1 MKGSIHGDK
10 CIPLVYEDTP
20 DIMEEGDIFALE
32 TFATTGRGYANP
44 SVGTSHYALNPQ
56 PEYPP
61 LYGIYMSLLLLDL
74 LKKRNYLSI
83 FFVLLILYHFVE
95 DGLIE
100 KMVVLLKSIRIME
113 DKLNAFKHLINL

>member
-61 LYGIYMSLLLLDL
+61 LYGI
-74 LKKRNYLSI
+74 
-83 FFVLLILYHFVE
+83 
-95 DGLIE
+95 
-100 KMVVLLKSIRIME
+100 
-113 DKLNAFKHLINL
+113 